1 MEATAPPRPAVDS
14 RAKPSELIK
23 ALNHGVR
30 RSILRYLLENGAA
43 SSTQIRK
50 TIPDGNNA
58 HLDILVTSA
67 LVTKEKR
74 LGYRE
79 NFYSL
84 SGSIQAPWVLTAL
97 QLTAAED

>member
-1 MEATAPPRPAVDS
+1 MAATAAPRLAVDS

-23 ALNHGVR
+23 ALNHAVR
-30 RSILRYLLENGAA
+30 RSILRYLLENEAA
-43 SSTQIRK
+43 SSTQIRNA
-50 TIPDGNNA
+50 IPDGNNA
-58 HLDILVTSA
+58 HLDVLVTSA

-74 LGYRE
+74 IGHRE

-84 SGSIQAPWVLTAL
+84 TRAIQAPWVLTAL